1 MNPTYKELLN
11 HFKDHLDVDLPGEK
25 GAQGLKYKG
34 KMFAMF
40 YKGDLS
46 VKLPEKRVQQI
57 IQSGKGDPHDPG
69 TGKPMKDR
77 VLIRVSKKRT
87 WISFCE
93 ESLEAQKYG

>member
-1 MNPTYKELLN
+1 MNPTYSNLLE
-11 HFKDHLDVDLPGEK
+11 HFKNVPEVDLPGEK

-46 VKLPEKRVQQI
+46 VKLPEKRVLEV

-77 VLIRVSKKRT
+77 VLIRASKKKL
-87 WISFCE
+87 WIKFCE
-93 ESLEAQKYG
+93 ESLEAQK